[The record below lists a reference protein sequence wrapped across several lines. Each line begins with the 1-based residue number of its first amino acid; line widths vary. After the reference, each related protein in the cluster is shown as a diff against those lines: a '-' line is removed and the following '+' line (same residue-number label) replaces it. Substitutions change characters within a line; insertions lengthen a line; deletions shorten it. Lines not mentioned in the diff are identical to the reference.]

1 MKKYLLFLVCLILA
15 NYLLAQEKKFNYKFY
30 GQVRTDL
37 FYNSRSN
44 EEAVD
49 GIFYLYPKDRL
60 LDPNGDDLNATSN
73 GSFAALFTRLGLDV
87 TGPQINGKIK
97 TSAKIEIDFHG
108 SANSYTIARIRHAY
122 FNLNWNNSNLLVG
135 QTWHPLF
142 GDVAPHILNQSVG
155 APYQPFS
162 RSPQIK
168 YQYTYKSLRFTG
180 AAIWQAQFMS
190 QGPNGKSLEYLKF
203 SKIPELYVGADY
215 IKNNFQAGVGIE
227 MLSMTPRTQGM
238 VGSKIYKVNE
248 RLTTLSYEAH
258 AQYTKNNWYIGAK
271 SVLGSNLTQTCMLG
285 GFGVKSVDSVTGE
298 KEYTPIRVSS
308 SWLNIEYGK
317 TWKPALFFGYSK
329 NLGTPDALATS
340 ELYGT
345 GVTIDRTS
353 TIGAELSYN
362 ISHWKFGIEYFYST
376 AAYGSVN
383 MNNGKVT
390 DTHTVS
396 NHRIL
401 GAASFSF

>member
-1 MKKYLLFLVCLILA
+1 MKKYLSVLVCLIVA
-15 NYLLAQEKKFNYKFY
+15 NYLFAQEKNFNYKFY

-37 FYNSRSN
+37 FYNSRAN

-49 GIFYLYPKDRL
+49 GIFYLYPKDRS
-60 LDPNGDDLNATSN
+60 LDAYGKDLNANSN

-122 FNLNWNNSNLLVG
+122 FNLNWNTSNLLVG

-162 RSPQIK
+162 RSPQIR
-168 YQYTYKSLRFTG
+168 YQFAHKAIRLTG

-190 QGPNGKSLEYLKF
+190 QGPSGKSVDYLKY
-203 SKIPELYVGADY
+203 SKVPELYMGVDY
-215 IKNNFQAGVGIE
+215 IKNNFQAGAGIE
-227 MLSMTPRTQGM
+227 MLSMTPRTQSVIGN
-238 VGSKIYKVNE
+238 KTYKVDE
-248 RLTTLSYEAH
+248 RLTTVSYEAH

-285 GFGVKSVDSVTGE
+285 GFGVKSIDSVTGE

-308 SWLNIEYGK
+308 NWLNIEYGK
-317 TWKPALFFGYSK
+317 KWKPALFIGYSK
-329 NLGTPDALATS
+329 NLGTTDALAS
-340 ELYGT
+340 KELYGT
-345 GVTIDRTS
+345 GTNIDYTT
-353 TIGAELSYN
+353 TIGGELSYN
-362 ISHWKFGIEYFYST
+362 ISHWKFGVEYFYST
-376 AAYGSVN
+376 AAYGNIN
-383 MNNGKVT
+383 MDNGKVI

-401 GAASFSF
+401 AAASFTF